1 MSHSITNPLAVA
13 AAEIASRF
21 AGLTTTDTPWS
32 DRYALRARGMT
43 SSAIREL
50 LKLIED
56 PEIISFAG
64 GLPAPEVFPSAQV
77 EAAAQRVLAEH
88 SATALQYGATEGYLP
103 LRELLVRHM
112 ARYGILVTPAN
123 VLVTSGAQQAL
134 DLVGKLFVN
143 PGDHLLT
150 EEPTYLGA
158 LQAFNAY
165 QAQYLTVPIDDDGM
179 RTDRLEEA
187 LRGGPKLLY
196 VLPNF
201 QNPGGVTL
209 SLERRRR
216 LIELASRYG
225 TPIVEDDPYG
235 QLRYEGE
242 HLPPLA
248 RIDAEYHGSAR
259 RGQPFR
265 GGVIYLGSL
274 SKTLA
279 PGLRIGWIVAP
290 EGVVTRLVQM
300 KQGTD
305 LHTSTFGQMVAYEA
319 ARGGFLDRHVRRV
332 REVYG
337 ERRNAMLAAL
347 ERHFPPGV
355 RWTRPQGGLF
365 LWATL
370 PAGSDTSALLPAA
383 LKEKVA
389 YVPGASF
396 HPSGGGKNT
405 MRLNFSYARPEII
418 EEGIRRLGGVV
429 ARNLSREA

>member
-1 MSHSITNPLAVA
+1 MDRSAEWSRPEGLATATRPV
-13 AAEIASRF
+13 
-21 AGLTTTDTPWS
+21 TTTDTPWS
-32 DRYALRARGMT
+32 DRYALRARGMK

-56 PEIISFAG
+56 PGIISFAG
-64 GLPAPEVFPSAQV
+64 GLPAPEVFPAAEV
-77 EAAAQRVLAEH
+77 EAAARRVLAEH
-88 SATALQYGATEGYLP
+88 AASALQYGATEGYLP

-112 ARYGILVTPAN
+112 ARYGIVVTPAN

-143 PGDHLLT
+143 SGDHVLT

-158 LQAFNAY
+158 LQAFNGY
-165 QAQYLTVPIDDDGM
+165 QTQYLTVPIDEQGM
-179 RTDRLEEA
+179 RTDLLEEG
-187 LRGGPKLLY
+187 LRAGPKFLY

-209 SLERRRR
+209 SLERRWR

-235 QLRYEGE
+235 QLRYEGS
-242 HLPPLA
+242 HLPPLVK
-248 RIDAEYHGSAR
+248 IDAEHHGSACP
-259 RGQPFR
+259 GHPYR

-279 PGLRIGWIVAP
+279 PGLRIGWMVAP
-290 EGVVTRLVQM
+290 EEVVSRLVQM
-300 KQGTD
+300 KQGMD
-305 LHTSTFGQMVAYEA
+305 LHTSTFGQMVAYEV

-332 REVYG
+332 REIYG
-337 ERRNAMLAAL
+337 ARRNAMLAAL

-365 LWATL
+365 LWVTL
-370 PAGSDTSALLPAA
+370 PERFDTAELFEDA

-389 YVPGASF
+389 FVPGVSF
-396 HPSGGGKNT
+396 HPNGGGRNT
-405 MRLNFSYARPEII
+405 MRLNFSYSRPEVI

-429 ARNLSREA
+429 ARRLGA